1 MNKSIHKNEK
11 NMCTNT
17 SAKEEYIWESKE
29 NRQTSKEVNT
39 EWQPKISYTFI
50 IEKNIETKQNN
61 ERKTYIYQS

>member
-1 MNKSIHKNEK
+1 MTDSQRCKYGVKNLQIHMNKSIHKNEK

-39 EWQPKISYTFI
+39 E
-50 IEKNIETKQNN
+50 
-61 ERKTYIYQS
+61 